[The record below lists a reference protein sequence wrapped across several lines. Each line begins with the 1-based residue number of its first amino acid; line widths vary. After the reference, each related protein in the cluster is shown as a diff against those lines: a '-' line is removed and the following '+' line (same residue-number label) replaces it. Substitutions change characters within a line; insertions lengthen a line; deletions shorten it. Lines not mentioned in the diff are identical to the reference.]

1 MDILSSL
8 RPMIFGAVVP
18 EISNSLEALAG
29 EQGAK
34 VAYIMK
40 PHEGNMMLQIIKV
53 GEQGEEV
60 IKAFAFSELPQFLA
74 GNLEKAGELA
84 QTIKAAEDL
93 AKSFGVD
100 FSVKSLLED
109 IGKDIADANAWTSEN
124 MAEGAPVRFLMLN
137 KDVKKLKAGFWAKL
151 GIARPKEVDTKMLIV
166 YVEKE
171 TELAYQ
177 EIDAFPLVE
186 LLNRLQ
192 VG

>member
-1 MDILSSL
+1 
-8 RPMIFGAVVP
+8 MIFGAVVP

-34 VAYIMK
+34 VAYVMK

-53 GEQGEEV
+53 SEQGEEV
-60 IKAFAFSELPQFLA
+60 MKAFAFADLPQFLA

-109 IGKDIADANAWTSEN
+109 IGKDIADANAWTSAN
-124 MAEGAPVRFLMLN
+124 MAERAPVRFLMLN

-151 GIARPKEVDTKMLIV
+151 GIARPKEVDAKMLVV

-171 TELAYQ
+171 TDLAYQ